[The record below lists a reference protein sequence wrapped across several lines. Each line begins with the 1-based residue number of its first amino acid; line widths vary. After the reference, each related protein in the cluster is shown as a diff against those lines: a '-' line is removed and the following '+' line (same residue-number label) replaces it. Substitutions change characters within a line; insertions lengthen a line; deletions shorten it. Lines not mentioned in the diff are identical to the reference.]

1 VRISQET
8 DASLVTLA
16 TAGDAEAFG
25 HLLERYAPAVRRIT
39 RAVLENPD
47 DADDAAQEA
56 FLSAW
61 RHLGRYD
68 ARRPFGPWLM
78 RIALNAAYDARRR
91 RSVRTTEPLQ
101 DQAAGSGA
109 TPEVAADRAL
119 LRDRVRGAL
128 QQLPERRRLA
138 LVLYDAEGY
147 SHREIGEMLSIPEG
161 TVRSEVFHARRA
173 LRQALKAHGE
183 DIDDAP

>member
-1 VRISQET
+1 MRISQET

-16 TAGDAEAFG
+16 SAGDAEAFG
-25 HLLERYAPAVRRIT
+25 HLLERYAAAVRRVT

-68 ARRPFGPWLM
+68 ARRPFGPWLTK
-78 RIALNAAYDARRR
+78 IALNAAYDARRR
-91 RSVRTTEPLQ
+91 RSVRTTEPLP
-101 DQAAGSGA
+101 DQAAAAGA
-109 TPEVAADRAL
+109 TPEVATDRAL
-119 LRDRVRGAL
+119 LRDRVRRAL
-128 QQLPERRRLA
+128 QELPERRRLA
-138 LVLYDAEGY
+138 VVLYDGEGY
-147 SHREIGEMLSIPEG
+147 SHREIAELMGIPEG

-173 LRQALKAHGE
+173 LRQTLKAQGE
-183 DIDDAP
+183 EFDDAP

>member
-8 DASLVTLA
+8 DARLVTLA
-16 TAGDAEAFG
+16 AAGDAEAFG
-25 HLLERYAPAVRRIT
+25 HLLERYAPAVRRVT
-39 RAVLENPD
+39 RAVLRNPD
-47 DADDAAQEA
+47 DADDAAQDA

-78 RIALNAAYDARRR
+78 RIALNAAYDIRRR
-91 RSVRTTEPLQ
+91 QTRRAMEPLR
-101 DQAAGSGA
+101 DQEAASGA
-109 TPEVAADRAL
+109 TPERMAGRAL
-119 LRDRVRGAL
+119 LRDRVREAL

-138 LVLYDAEGY
+138 VVLYDAEGY
-147 SHREIGEMLSIPEG
+147 SHREIGELLNIPEG

-173 LRQALKAHGE
+173 LRQSLKDQGE
-183 DIDDAP
+183 DIEDAP